1 MKVTVDTSAV
11 IAVLLGENN
20 RERIIRRTKG
30 VDLIAPASLHWEM
43 GNAFSAMFKRGRLGA
58 DVALQ
63 AISRYEE
70 IPIQLVE
77 VNLAEAVQIAEKRDL
92 YAYDAYMLLVARR
105 HRAPLLTLD
114 GGLKEPARQSVSDLL
129 EVKS

>member
-114 GGLKEPARQSVSDLL
+114 GGLKEAARQSGIDLL